1 MNRPLVNQPGE
12 TFQYGTSMDWVGVII
27 ERASGQSLEE
37 YFQENILMPLG
48 MREISFHPS
57 KDAISKLAYM
67 HRRLRGGKLEQTDHL
82 YRKPLLAVLS
92 GQTKGLYCAGG
103 HGCFGRPA
111 EFSSMSI
118 LTDPNI
124 KSD

>member
-27 ERASGQSLEE
+27 ERASGQSLED
-37 YFQENILMPLG
+37 YFQKNILTPLNMAG
-48 MREISFHPS
+48 ISFYPS
-57 KDAISKLAYM
+57 KDAISKLACM
-67 HRRLRGGKLEQTDHL
+67 HRRLRSGKLEQTDHL

-92 GQTKGLYCAGG
+92 GQTEGLYCAGG

-111 EFSSMSI
+111 EFSSTAIPI
-118 LTDPNI
+118 LSYI
-124 KSD
+124 KSY